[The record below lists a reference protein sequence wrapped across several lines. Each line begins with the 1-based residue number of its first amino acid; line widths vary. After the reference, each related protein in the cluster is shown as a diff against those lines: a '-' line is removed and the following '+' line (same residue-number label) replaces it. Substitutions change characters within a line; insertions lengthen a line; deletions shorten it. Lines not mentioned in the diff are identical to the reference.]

1 MKDPSMHLSIVYLP
15 NHPLKGQHLFLQ
27 VTKVSCLLYKIWIFL
42 KGTQIKIKITLFK
55 AGHSVPTNQRYLS
68 LLAFL
73 LLFVKNFKHI
83 QKWRE
88 EHNDPPRY
96 PSFSFNNFIL
106 LFLLHWSYSCFCGVF
121 CLFILKHDLDII
133 SFYL

>member
-1 MKDPSMHLSIVYLP
+1 M
-15 NHPLKGQHLFLQ
+15 
-27 VTKVSCLLYKIWIFL
+27 FL
-42 KGTQIKIKITLFK
+42 KGTQIKIKITQFK
-55 AGHSVPTNQRYLS
+55 ADHSVPTNQKYLS

-88 EHNDPPRY
+88 EHSDPPV
-96 PSFSFNNFIL
+96 PIIL
-106 LFLLHWSYSCFCGVF
+106 ALTITFCCFCYIDLILAFVGFFV
-121 CLFILKHDLDII
+121 CLFILKHDLGII